1 MNIGS
6 PRITLALL
14 LRLAA
19 LTLIVMAAVGR
30 PWPPPG
36 AATQVVLLSDRSAS
50 VDAAELDRARA
61 KVLRGLRDAADTTSV
76 LELEFAGRVALPT
89 TPAAHAGAA
98 SSSRDDLEPL
108 ATDLETALRAA
119 LSSVAATRPAAMV
132 VLSDGLATRGDTRR
146 ALEGV
151 AATGVPLLWR
161 TVPPDASAPRIVAVH
176 APVSAQPQ
184 QPIAVGIE
192 LGGAAAGP
200 AILTVIARDQPATSA
215 VLAIDAG
222 PLAGVSLSVQSQA
235 PGTLLFDVTLTDAA
249 SGEVLDSRNA
259 AAAVDVQPPAALL
272 YVANGEAPLASS
284 LRAGG
289 WTLRALRPS
298 ALDAEAGALDR
309 YAAIVLDDVPA
320 DAARAATWQSLVAA
334 VREQGTGLLVLGGEH
349 SFAAGGYR
357 GTPLESLLPVQ
368 SHAGAPGDA
377 ASVAFVVDKSGSM
390 GASAAGVDRFGL
402 AQRAVI
408 ESAATLSAQD
418 SGVVIVFDVEA
429 REIVPLQVAT
439 DFQRAVAA
447 PWPAR
452 PRGGTRLAPALDLAI
467 TRLEGSPPGRRFLV
481 LVTDGFVV
489 DGEDAALFERMARA
503 GIELLALAVGPDA
516 DLAALGRLAQAG
528 RGEVLRVAE
537 AAELPSLMRSSLE
550 SRRAPV
556 ERGRLRVRERSALPF
571 PVAAAAGWPPVAAYA
586 VTSPR
591 PAAAVHLES
600 ERGDPLLASWQAG
613 LGRVIAVTSG
623 LGAWTPEWLAWS
635 NWPALAGG
643 LADALQRGDS
653 ALGPA
658 VRVVDEPAGLR
669 LEVEAAVNGAWSTKG
684 PTEARVRTP
693 SGDEHRLPLAA
704 SAPGRWS
711 ATLPGTLPGLFSI
724 TVVGPQGVQRV
735 AHLRTAI
742 AERGSLVPNAAIDS
756 WQADGLVRPWS
767 AAELRKALASAP
779 AERSPPLGA
788 LALALLLFL
797 LALLVERGK

>member
-6 PRITLALL
+6 PRIAVALL

-19 LTLIVMAAVGR
+19 LTLLVLAAVGR
-30 PWPPPG
+30 PWPPPQV
-36 AATQVVLLSDRSAS
+36 ATQVVLLSDRSAS
-50 VDAAELDRARA
+50 IDAAELDRARA
-61 KVLRGLRDAADTTSV
+61 EVLQDLRDTTGATAL
-76 LELEFAGRVALPT
+76 LELEFAGQAAPLRAPVART
-89 TPAAHAGAA
+89 GAA
-98 SSSRDDLEPL
+98 SQSRESIEPL
-108 ATDLETALRAA
+108 ATDLEAALRQA
-119 LSSVAATRPAAMV
+119 LSSVDATRPAALV
-132 VLSDGLATRGDTRR
+132 VLSDGFATRGDTRR

-151 AATGVPLLWR
+151 AAAGVPLLWR
-161 TVPPDASAPRIVAVH
+161 TVPPDAAAPRIVAVH
-176 APVSAQPQ
+176 APSNARLQ

-192 LGGAAAGP
+192 LGGATARP
-200 AILTVIARDQPATSA
+200 AIVTVTARDQPAASVELPVA
-215 VLAIDAG
+215 AG
-222 PLAGVSLSVQSQA
+222 ALAGVSLSVQA
-235 PGTLLFDVTLTDAA
+235 PTPGTLLLDVTLTDAA
-249 SGEVLDSRNA
+249 SGDVLDSRNA

-272 YVANGEAPLASS
+272 YVANGAAPLASS

-309 YAAIVLDDVPA
+309 YSGIVLDDVPA
-320 DAARAATWQSLVAA
+320 SAARAATWQSLVAA

-357 GTPLESLLPVQ
+357 DSLLESLLPVQ
-368 SHAGAPGDA
+368 SRAGAPGDS

-429 REIVPLQVAT
+429 REIVPLQRAA
-439 DFQRAVAA
+439 DFQRAVVA

-452 PRGGTRLAPALDLAI
+452 PRGGTRLAPALDVAV
-467 TRLEGSPPGRRFLV
+467 TRLEGSPPGRRLLV

-489 DGEDAALFERMARA
+489 DGDDAALIERMARA

-516 DLAALGRLAQAG
+516 DVAALGRLAQTG
-528 RGEVLRVAE
+528 RGEVLRVSE

-550 SRRAPV
+550 SRRAPI

-571 PVAAAAGWPPVAAYA
+571 PVAAAAGWPSVAAYA
-586 VTSPR
+586 VTSAR
-591 PAAAVHLES
+591 TAAVVHLES
-600 ERGDPLLASWQAG
+600 ERGDPLLAIWQAG

-643 LADALQRGDS
+643 LADALQRGGS

-658 VRVVDEPAGLR
+658 VRVVDQAAGLR
-669 LEVEAAVNGAWSTKG
+669 VEVEAATDGAWSTSG

-693 SGDEHRLPLAA
+693 AGDEHRLPLAA

-711 ATLPGTLPGLFSI
+711 ATLPGTSPGLYSI
-724 TVVGPQGVQRV
+724 TVVTPEGAQRV
-735 AHLRTAI
+735 AHLRAAV
-742 AERGSLVPNAAIDS
+742 AERGSLVPNAAIVA

-767 AAELRKALASAP
+767 AAELRNALATAP
-779 AERSPPLGA
+779 AQRSPPLGA

-797 LALLVERGK
+797 LALFAERK

>member
-1 MNIGS
+1 M
-6 PRITLALL
+6 PRPA
-14 LRLAA
+14 
-19 LTLIVMAAVGR
+19 
-30 PWPPPG
+30 
-36 AATQVVLLSDRSAS
+36 RS
-50 VDAAELDRARA
+50 
-61 KVLRGLRDAADTTSV
+61 T
-76 LELEFAGRVALPT
+76 
-89 TPAAHAGAA
+89 
-98 SSSRDDLEPL
+98 
-108 ATDLETALRAA
+108 
-119 LSSVAATRPAAMV
+119 ATR
-132 VLSDGLATRGDTRR
+132 
-146 ALEGV
+146 
-151 AATGVPLLWR
+151 
-161 TVPPDASAPRIVAVH
+161 
-176 APVSAQPQ
+176 
-184 QPIAVGIE
+184 
-192 LGGAAAGP
+192 
-200 AILTVIARDQPATSA
+200 
-215 VLAIDAG
+215 
-222 PLAGVSLSVQSQA
+222 
-235 PGTLLFDVTLTDAA
+235 
-249 SGEVLDSRNA
+249 
-259 AAAVDVQPPAALL
+259 
-272 YVANGEAPLASS
+272 
-284 LRAGG
+284 
-289 WTLRALRPS
+289 
-298 ALDAEAGALDR
+298 
-309 YAAIVLDDVPA
+309 AIVLDDVPA
-320 DAARAATWQSLVAA
+320 NAARAATWQSLVAA

-357 GTPLESLLPVQ
+357 DSPLESLLPVQ
-368 SHAGAPGDA
+368 SRAGAPGDA

-669 LEVEAAVNGAWSTKG
+669 VEVEAAADGAWSTNG

-693 SGDEHRLPLAA
+693 SGEEHRLSLAT
-704 SAPGRWS
+704 SAPGRWN
-711 ATLPGTLPGLFSI
+711 ATLPGTSPGLYSI

-767 AAELRKALASAP
+767 AAELRKALATMP

-788 LALALLLFL
+788 LALAWCCSCSRCSPS
-797 LALLVERGK
+797 AGNRGHSPIFRPYFPAIRRACSRSIRPNPSAS

>member
-6 PRITLALL
+6 PRIAFALL
-14 LRLAA
+14 LRLGA
-19 LTLIVMAAVGR
+19 LTLLVLAAIGR

-50 VDAAELDRARA
+50 VDAAQFDRARA
-61 KVLRGLRDAADTTSV
+61 EVLQDLRDAASETAV
-76 LELEFAGRVALPT
+76 VELEFAGRAAPLRA
-89 TPAAHAGAA
+89 PAAHAGAA
-98 SSSRDDLEPL
+98 SRSREDIEPL
-108 ATDLETALRAA
+108 ATDLEAALRAA
-119 LSSVAATRPAAMV
+119 LSSVDAARPAALV
-132 VLSDGLATRGDTRR
+132 VLSDGLAIRGDTRR

-161 TVPPDASAPRIVAVH
+161 TVPPDAAAPRIVAVH
-176 APVSAQPQ
+176 APANAQPQ

-192 LGGAAAGP
+192 LGGAAARP
-200 AILTVIARDQPATSA
+200 AIVAIAARDQPATSA
-215 VLAIDAG
+215 VLPISAG

-235 PGTLLFDVTLTDAA
+235 PGTLLLDVTLTDAA

-259 AAAVDVQPPAALL
+259 AVAVDVQPPAALL

-289 WTLRALRPS
+289 WTLHVVRPRT
-298 ALDAEAGALDR
+298 LDAEAGALDR
-309 YAAIVLDDVPA
+309 YAGIVLDDVPA
-320 DAARAATWQSLVAA
+320 GAARAVTWQSLVAA

-357 GTPLESLLPVQ
+357 DSPLESLLPVQ
-368 SHAGAPGDA
+368 SRASAPGDA

-408 ESAATLSAQD
+408 ETAATLSAQD

-429 REIVPLQVAT
+429 REIVPLQRAA
-439 DFQRAVAA
+439 DFQRAIAA

-489 DGEDAALFERMARA
+489 DGDDAALLGRMARA

-537 AAELPSLMRSSLE
+537 AAELPSLMRDSLE

-556 ERGRLRVRERSALPF
+556 ERGRFRVRERSALPF

-613 LGRVIAVTSG
+613 LGRAIAVKSDT
-623 LGAWTPEWLAWS
+623 
-635 NWPALAGG
+635 
-643 LADALQRGDS
+643 
-653 ALGPA
+653 GP
-658 VRVVDEPAGLR
+658 
-669 LEVEAAVNGAWSTKG
+669 
-684 PTEARVRTP
+684 
-693 SGDEHRLPLAA
+693 
-704 SAPGRWS
+704 
-711 ATLPGTLPGLFSI
+711 
-724 TVVGPQGVQRV
+724 
-735 AHLRTAI
+735 
-742 AERGSLVPNAAIDS
+742 
-756 WQADGLVRPWS
+756 
-767 AAELRKALASAP
+767 
-779 AERSPPLGA
+779 
-788 LALALLLFL
+788 
-797 LALLVERGK
+797 